1 MVENTYSELFPKPGI
16 RTIRVLKLLTLSCI
30 YIYCVCPDAPA
41 DGLTDY
47 LAAGRFDRALRQ
59 IDVLLAEPAGDTR
72 EKRQRLLEL
81 RAKCLFELANYPAC
95 EETLLGLIETGTTT
109 RLHKAELLA
118 QVARLRSFQ
127 HDHSRA
133 GETIERALKL
143 ADNPDLRRVAIS
155 IALRARKHEEALP
168 HIKRV
173 LATLPRDPRAHYQLG
188 LIQQRRGQYQL
199 SIPALRRGLEVAALK
214 NEASFELAMALRKS
228 GRPSEAL
235 ALLIDLLQEDPT
247 IEHACY
253 QAARCL
259 LEIGGPG
266 QARLAAYLLD
276 YLKALKKSSGPSSRD
291 HHLVAAGKAAEAWLT
306 RATTREAL
314 GDDAGSLV
322 NLRKA
327 EGLSPL
333 SPAVI
338 LHGARFFLRRG
349 LLEESRRRLARL
361 ESAAEELKSSVNER
375 ALALN
380 ELQSGPWKT
389 AALQLAACG
398 WAEAERHLVEA
409 LAASRRAAAG
419 KSASL
424 ARLLLARNPASHP
437 ALLFL
442 TEHTSAPRLVI
453 PHLHYLSRLCAT
465 DPENILLR
473 KELATLR
480 KLLLGS

>member
-1 MVENTYSELFPKPGI
+1 MVENSGSELFPKPGI

-30 YIYCVCPDAPA
+30 YICCICPGLPA
-41 DGLTDY
+41 DELADD
-47 LAAGRFDRALRQ
+47 LAAGRFDRALRK
-59 IDVLLAEPAGDTR
+59 IEVLLAEPAGGSR

-95 EETLLGLIETGTTT
+95 EETLLGLLETGTTT

-127 HDHSRA
+127 NDHSRA
-133 GETIERALKL
+133 GETIERALEL
-143 ADNPDLRRVAIS
+143 ADNPNLRRVAIA

-168 HIKRV
+168 HIKKV
-173 LATLPRDPRAHYQLG
+173 LEKLPRDPRAHYQLG
-188 LIQQRRGQYQL
+188 LIQQRRGEYQL
-199 SIPALRRGLEVAALK
+199 SIPALKRGLEVASLK

-259 LEIGGPG
+259 LEIGGGG

-291 HHLVAAGKAAEAWLT
+291 HHLAAAGKAAEAWLL

-327 EGLSPL
+327 EGLSPS

-338 LHGARFFLRRG
+338 LQGAGFFLRRG
-349 LLEESRRRLARL
+349 LLEESRKRLARL
-361 ESAAEELKSSVNER
+361 GSAGEELKKSVNEHAR
-375 ALALN
+375 ALN

-389 AALQLAACG
+389 ALLQLAACG
-398 WAEAERHLVEA
+398 WAEAERRLVEA
-409 LAASRRAAAG
+409 LATSRQAAPE
-419 KSASL
+419 KSVSL
-424 ARLLLARNPASHP
+424 ARLLLARNPASQP

-442 TEHTSAPRLVI
+442 TEHTGSPRLLI
-453 PHLHYLSRLCAT
+453 PHLHYLARLCAT
-465 DPENILLR
+465 DPENTLRR
-473 KELATLR
+473 KELAALR